1 VNARLLLSA
10 AAAVLAAVAIAA
22 YAYDRARSD
31 LIAEGV
37 RVAGVDVGGMT
48 ADDAEAALRAR
59 LGSSLARPVV
69 AEHRDRR
76 FELRPRAAGVRV
88 DTRAAVDAA
97 LARSREGN
105 VFSRTARSLAGT
117 EIDAEIAP
125 RVTYSSTAVR
135 RFVHRVERAVERP
148 ARDARVAFSGR
159 GPRRVRARNGLAV
172 RGGRLE
178 RALNREIASL
188 DTNAAIAV
196 PTEVMRPKVTTRQLA
211 GRYVSVIVVD
221 RDRFRLRLY
230 RRLRRVETY
239 AIGVGQVGYDTPK
252 GLYRIQNKAV
262 NPPWNVPDE
271 PWAGSLRGRII
282 PPGPENPIK
291 ARWLGIHDGVGIH
304 GTDAYDSI
312 GTRASH
318 GCIRMRIPEVMELY
332 RRVPVGAYVYI
343 A

>member
-1 VNARLLLSA
+1 
-10 AAAVLAAVAIAA
+10 
-22 YAYDRARSD
+22 
-31 LIAEGV
+31 
-37 RVAGVDVGGMT
+37 VGGMT
-48 ADDAEAALRAR
+48 AEEAEAALRAR
-59 LGSSLARPVV
+59 LHGALTRPVV
-69 AEHRDRR
+69 AEHGTRR
-76 FELRPRAAGVRV
+76 FELRPRAAGVEI
-88 DTRAAVDAA
+88 DTRAAVEDA
-97 LARSREGN
+97 LDRSREGN
-105 VFSRTARSLAGT
+105 FVSRTVRSLTGT
-117 EIDAEIAP
+117 EIDAEITP
-125 RVTYSSTAVR
+125 RVRYSSTAVR
-135 RFVHRVERAVERP
+135 RFVHRVEHVVERP
-148 ARDARVAFSGR
+148 ARDARVSFSGR

-172 RGGRLE
+172 REGQLE
-178 RALNREIASL
+178 RALNEEITSL
-188 DTNAAIAV
+188 DTTGAVAI
-196 PTEVMRPKVTTRQLA
+196 PTDVTRPKVATRELA
-211 GRYVSVIVVD
+211 DRYASVIVVD
-221 RDRFRLRLY
+221 RDGFRLRLY

-252 GLYRIQNKAV
+252 GLYRIQNKAI

-318 GCIRMRIPEVMELY
+318 GCIRMRIPEVKELY